1 MILLLTSPPPLL
13 PSLTVLS
20 TLDLLVEVARHTLS
34 LPDVEALACTCRA
47 ASGHGDLLYRAVALA
62 WWGSRFWED
71 ALHRTTNQVFRSMHH
86 ELFRMHRFEQ
96 LLLRTGSAPWG
107 EAQYRQW
114 WRHDARV
121 CR

>member
-1 MILLLTSPPPLL
+1 MILTPPPSPSPP

-34 LPDVEALACTCRA
+34 LPDVEALACTCRV
-47 ASGHGDLLYRAVALA
+47 ASSHGDLLYRAVALA

-71 ALHRTTNQVFRSMHH
+71 ALHRTTNQVFQSMHH
-86 ELFRMHRFEQ
+86 ELLRMHRFEQ
-96 LLLRTGSAPWG
+96 LLLRTGYASWG

-114 WRHDARV
+114 WCHDASV